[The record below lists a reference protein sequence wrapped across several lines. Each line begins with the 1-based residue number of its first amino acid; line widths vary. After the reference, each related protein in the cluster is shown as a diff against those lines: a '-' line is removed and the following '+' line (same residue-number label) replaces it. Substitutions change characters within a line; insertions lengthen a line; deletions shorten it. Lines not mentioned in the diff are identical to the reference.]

1 MVEYQ
6 EQVDSLLATYAEY
19 KQLLE
24 IEAKLSMKRAKQKI
38 SGLIDSDLAA
48 KHEQAKRD
56 LQTLSDSMT
65 FSNPFVWIMYKFE
78 AYKDEAQPIR
88 TMRDFR
94 IHCSKEGDICTKRFT
109 FVNEQL
115 ALGGQRT
122 LTDADYYDDNSL
134 LDTLL
139 EERSLQE
146 LVHDPEFMK
155 FWRVYEYNT
164 VDGRTAKWEGYSVTA

>member
-1 MVEYQ
+1 M
-6 EQVDSLLATYAEY
+6 YAKY
-19 KQLLE
+19 KQLLQ
-24 IEAKLSMKRAKQKI
+24 IEAGFAMKRAKQKI
-38 SGLIDSDLAA
+38 NGVVDVELAGN
-48 KHEQAKRD
+48 HEQARRE
-56 LQTLSDSMT
+56 LQSLSDSMT

-94 IHCSKEGDICTKRFT
+94 IHCSKEGDICTKRFA

-115 ALGGQRT
+115 DLGGQRS
-122 LTDADYYDDNSL
+122 LVDADYYDDNVL

-146 LVHDPEFMK
+146 LVRDPEFMDL
-155 FWRVYEYNT
+155 WQMHEYNT
-164 VDGRTAKWEGYSVTA
+164 VDKRIAKWEGYSTTT